1 MCKTLEGMSTMED
14 SNRRVAK
21 AAGLLMVAITLS
33 RLLGFVRERAI
44 AQIFGRTRLTDIF
57 FAAFSIP
64 DLMYYLLIGGA
75 LSAAFIPVFTS
86 YLANNKEEE
95 GWYVASTFIN
105 ITILLLLGATLL
117 GIIFAPRLAPLVA
130 YNFSGKDL
138 ELLVRQMRF
147 MFPAVFFTALA
158 GLQMGILNSYQV
170 FGPPA
175 FGPIV
180 YNLAIIAA
188 CYTLGPSMSLTG
200 LALGVVVGAVGNFLV
215 QLPFVLSHNR
225 GYRPVIDFSHPGIR
239 KMIKLMIPALI
250 GLSITQINLI
260 INQNLASGL
269 AAGSITA
276 LRYANRLMQLPLGIF
291 AMGIST
297 AIFPTLARQAS
308 RKEMGDFLSTFS
320 LGLRS
325 VFFITIPAG
334 VGLWVLGEPI
344 VRLLFQG
351 AEFTAADTKAT
362 AFALGFYS
370 LGLFAQSGIQI
381 ITRVYYSL
389 NDTSTPVYTGL
400 VTVIM
405 NVILNLLFLS
415 QTNLAHGGLA
425 LAFSLSGIFNFFA
438 LLLLLRKRLGSL
450 DGGNITWSFLKTAIA
465 SLGMG
470 LGVIWFLNWIQPAIN
485 ASSTAGQ
492 LIEVGGAIGVGLVIF
507 LVATF
512 LMQMEELTL
521 VLDLVREK
529 LKRKKQ

>member
-1 MCKTLEGMSTMED
+1 MNQT
-14 SNRRVAK
+14 NQRVAK
-21 AAGLLMVAITLS
+21 AAGLLMVATTLS
-33 RLLGFVRERAI
+33 RILGFVRERGI

-86 YLANNKEEE
+86 YLANNKEKE

-105 ITILLLLGATLL
+105 VTVLLLFAFTIL

-130 YNFSGKDL
+130 YNFTGRDL
-138 ELLVRQMRF
+138 QLLVRQMRF

-188 CYTLGPSMSLTG
+188 CYLLGPSMSLTG
-200 LALGVVVGAVGNFLV
+200 LAIGVVVGAIGNFFV
-215 QLPFVLSHNR
+215 QFPFVRAYNK
-225 GYRPVIDFSHPGIR
+225 GYQFVMDFSHPGIR
-239 KMIKLMIPALI
+239 KIFKLMVPSLL
-250 GLSITQINLI
+250 GLSVTQINLI
-260 INQNLASGL
+260 INQSLASGL

-308 RKEMGDFLSTFS
+308 RREMDDFRATFS

-325 VFFITIPAG
+325 VFFITVPAG
-334 VGLWVLGEPI
+334 IGLWVLGEPI

-370 LGLFAQSGIQI
+370 LGLFAQSGIQV

-389 NDTSTPVYTGL
+389 NDTVTPVLTG
-400 VTVIM
+400 VATVVL
-405 NVILNLLFLS
+405 NVLLNLFFLS

-425 LAFSLSGIFNFFA
+425 LAFSISGIFNFFA
-438 LLLLLRKRLGSL
+438 LVFFLRRKIGAM
-450 DGGNITWSFLKTAIA
+450 GGGKIAWSFMKTAIA

-470 LGVIWFLNWIQPAIN
+470 LGVIWATGLIQPKVN
-485 ASSTAGQ
+485 LSSTLGQ
-492 LIEVGGAIGVGLVIF
+492 LIEVGGGIAVGL
-507 LVATF
+507 LVYFVAAY
-512 LMQMEELTL
+512 LMGMEELEL
-521 VLDLVREK
+521 VLDLVK
-529 LKRKKQ
+529 KKIKRRK

>member
-1 MCKTLEGMSTMED
+1 MHQT
-14 SNRRVAK
+14 NQRVAK
-21 AAGLLMVAITLS
+21 AAGLLMVATTLS
-33 RLLGFVRERAI
+33 RILGFVRERGI

-86 YLANNKEEE
+86 YLANNKEKE

-105 ITILLLLGATLL
+105 VTVLLLFAFTIL

-130 YNFSGKDL
+130 YNFTGRDL
-138 ELLVRQMRF
+138 QLLVRQMRF

-188 CYTLGPSMSLTG
+188 CYLLGPSMSLTG
-200 LALGVVVGAVGNFLV
+200 LAIGVVVGAIGNFFVLF
-215 QLPFVLSHNR
+215 PFVRAYNK
-225 GYRPVIDFSHPGIR
+225 GYQFVMDFSHPGIR
-239 KMIKLMIPALI
+239 KIFKLMVPSLL
-250 GLSITQINLI
+250 GLSVTQINLI
-260 INQNLASGL
+260 INQSLASGL

-308 RKEMGDFLSTFS
+308 RREMDDFRATFS

-325 VFFITIPAG
+325 VFFITVPAG
-334 VGLWVLGEPI
+334 IGLWVLGEPI

-370 LGLFAQSGIQI
+370 LGLFAQSGIQV

-389 NDTSTPVYTGL
+389 NDTVTPVLTGL
-400 VTVIM
+400 ATVVL
-405 NVILNLLFLS
+405 NVLLNLFFLS

-425 LAFSLSGIFNFFA
+425 LAFSISGIFNFFA
-438 LLLLLRKRLGSL
+438 LVFFLRRKIGAM
-450 DGGNITWSFLKTAIA
+450 GGGKIAWSFMKTAIA

-470 LGVIWFLNWIQPAIN
+470 LGVIWATGLIQPKVN
-485 ASSTAGQ
+485 LSSTLGQ
-492 LIEVGGAIGVGLVIF
+492 LIEVGGGIAVGL
-507 LVATF
+507 LVYFVAAY
-512 LMQMEELTL
+512 LMGMEELEL
-521 VLDLVREK
+521 VLDLVK
-529 LKRKKQ
+529 KKIKRRK

>member
-1 MCKTLEGMSTMED
+1 MNQT
-14 SNRRVAK
+14 NQRVAK
-21 AAGLLMVAITLS
+21 AAGLLMVATTLS
-33 RLLGFVRERAI
+33 RILGFVRERGI

-86 YLANNKEEE
+86 YLANNKEKE

-105 ITILLLLGATLL
+105 VTVLLLFAFTIL

-130 YNFSGKDL
+130 YNFTGRDL
-138 ELLVRQMRF
+138 QLLVRQMRF

-188 CYTLGPSMSLTG
+188 CYLLGPSMSLTG
-200 LALGVVVGAVGNFLV
+200 LAIGVVVGAIGNFFV
-215 QLPFVLSHNR
+215 QFPFVRAYNK
-225 GYRPVIDFSHPGIR
+225 GYQFVMDFSHPGIR
-239 KMIKLMIPALI
+239 KIFKLMVPSLL
-250 GLSITQINLI
+250 GLSVTQINLI
-260 INQNLASGL
+260 INQSLASGL

-308 RKEMGDFLSTFS
+308 RREMDDFRATFS

-325 VFFITIPAG
+325 VFFITVPAG
-334 VGLWVLGEPI
+334 IGLWVLGEPI

-370 LGLFAQSGIQI
+370 LGLFAQSGIQV

-389 NDTSTPVYTGL
+389 NDTVTPVLTGL
-400 VTVIM
+400 ATVVL
-405 NVILNLLFLS
+405 NVLLNLFFLS

-425 LAFSLSGIFNFFA
+425 LAFSISGIFNFFA
-438 LLLLLRKRLGSL
+438 LVFFLRRKIGAM
-450 DGGNITWSFLKTAIA
+450 GGGKIAWSFMKTAIA

-470 LGVIWFLNWIQPAIN
+470 LGVIWATGLIQPKVN
-485 ASSTAGQ
+485 LSSTLGQ
-492 LIEVGGAIGVGLVIF
+492 LIEVGGGIAVGL
-507 LVATF
+507 LVYFVAAY
-512 LMQMEELTL
+512 LMGMEELEL
-521 VLDLVREK
+521 VLDLVK
-529 LKRKKQ
+529 KKIKRRK

>member
-1 MCKTLEGMSTMED
+1 MNQT
-14 SNRRVAK
+14 NQRVAK
-21 AAGLLMVAITLS
+21 AAGLLMVATTLS
-33 RLLGFVRERAI
+33 RILGFVRERGI

-86 YLANNKEEE
+86 YLANNKEKE

-105 ITILLLLGATLL
+105 VTVLLLFAFTIL

-130 YNFSGKDL
+130 YNFTGRDL
-138 ELLVRQMRF
+138 QLLVRQMRF

-188 CYTLGPSMSLTG
+188 CYLLGPSMSLTG
-200 LALGVVVGAVGNFLV
+200 LAIGVVVGAIGNFFV
-215 QLPFVLSHNR
+215 QFPFVRAYNK
-225 GYRPVIDFSHPGIR
+225 GYQFVMDFSHPGIR
-239 KMIKLMIPALI
+239 KIFKLMVPSLL
-250 GLSITQINLI
+250 GLSVTQINLI
-260 INQNLASGL
+260 INQSLASGL

-308 RKEMGDFLSTFS
+308 RREMDDFRATFS

-325 VFFITIPAG
+325 VFFITVPAG
-334 VGLWVLGEPI
+334 IGLWVLGEPI

-370 LGLFAQSGIQI
+370 LGLFAQSGIQV

-389 NDTSTPVYTGL
+389 NDTVTPVLTGL
-400 VTVIM
+400 ATVVL
-405 NVILNLLFLS
+405 NVLLNLFFLS

-425 LAFSLSGIFNFFA
+425 LAFSISGIFNFFA
-438 LLLLLRKRLGSL
+438 LVFFLRRMIGAM
-450 DGGNITWSFLKTAIA
+450 GGGKIAWSFMKTAIA

-470 LGVIWFLNWIQPAIN
+470 LGVIWATGLIQPKVN
-485 ASSTAGQ
+485 LSSTLGQ
-492 LIEVGGAIGVGLVIF
+492 LIEVGGGIAVGL
-507 LVATF
+507 LVYFVAAY
-512 LMQMEELTL
+512 LMGMEELEL
-521 VLDLVREK
+521 VLDLVK
-529 LKRKKQ
+529 KKIKRRK

>member
-1 MCKTLEGMSTMED
+1 MNQT
-14 SNRRVAK
+14 NQRVAK
-21 AAGLLMVAITLS
+21 AAGLLMVATTLS
-33 RLLGFVRERAI
+33 RVLGFVRERGI

-86 YLANNKEEE
+86 YLANNKEKE

-105 ITILLLLGATLL
+105 VTVLLLFAFTIL

-130 YNFSGKDL
+130 YNFTGRDL
-138 ELLVRQMRF
+138 QLLVRQMRF

-188 CYTLGPSMSLTG
+188 CYLLGPSMSLTG
-200 LALGVVVGAVGNFLV
+200 LAIGVVVGAIGNFFV
-215 QLPFVLSHNR
+215 QFPFVRAYNK
-225 GYRPVIDFSHPGIR
+225 GYQFVMDFSHPGIR
-239 KMIKLMIPALI
+239 KIFKLMVPSLL
-250 GLSITQINLI
+250 GLSVTQINLI
-260 INQNLASGL
+260 INQSLASGL

-308 RKEMGDFLSTFS
+308 RREMDDFRATFS

-325 VFFITIPAG
+325 VFFITVPAG
-334 VGLWVLGEPI
+334 IGLWVLGEPI

-370 LGLFAQSGIQI
+370 LGLFAQSGIQV

-389 NDTSTPVYTGL
+389 NDTVTPVLTGL
-400 VTVIM
+400 ATVVL
-405 NVILNLLFLS
+405 NVLLNLFFLS

-425 LAFSLSGIFNFFA
+425 LAFSISGIFNFFA
-438 LLLLLRKRLGSL
+438 LVFFLRRKIGAM
-450 DGGNITWSFLKTAIA
+450 GGGKIAWSFMKTAIA

-470 LGVIWFLNWIQPAIN
+470 LGVIWATGLIQPKVN
-485 ASSTAGQ
+485 LSSTLGQ
-492 LIEVGGAIGVGLVIF
+492 LIEVGGGIAVGL
-507 LVATF
+507 LVYFVAAY
-512 LMQMEELTL
+512 LMGMEELEL
-521 VLDLVREK
+521 VLDLVK
-529 LKRKKQ
+529 KKIKRRK

>member
-1 MCKTLEGMSTMED
+1 MNQT
-14 SNRRVAK
+14 NQRVAK
-21 AAGLLMVAITLS
+21 AAGLLMVATTLS
-33 RLLGFVRERAI
+33 RILGFVRERGI

-86 YLANNKEEE
+86 YLANNKEKE

-105 ITILLLLGATLL
+105 VTVLLLFAFTIL

-130 YNFSGKDL
+130 YNFTGRDL
-138 ELLVRQMRF
+138 QLLVRQMRF

-188 CYTLGPSMSLTG
+188 CYLLGPSMRLTG
-200 LALGVVVGAVGNFLV
+200 LAIGVVVGAIGNFFV
-215 QLPFVLSHNR
+215 QFPFVRAYNK
-225 GYRPVIDFSHPGIR
+225 GYQFVMDFSHPGIR
-239 KMIKLMIPALI
+239 KIFKLMVPSLL
-250 GLSITQINLI
+250 GLSVTQINLI
-260 INQNLASGL
+260 INQSLASGL

-308 RKEMGDFLSTFS
+308 RREMDDFRATFS

-325 VFFITIPAG
+325 VFFITVPAG
-334 VGLWVLGEPI
+334 IGLWVLGEPI

-370 LGLFAQSGIQI
+370 LGLFAQSGIQV

-389 NDTSTPVYTGL
+389 NDTVTPVLTGL
-400 VTVIM
+400 ATVVL
-405 NVILNLLFLS
+405 NVLLNLFFLS

-425 LAFSLSGIFNFFA
+425 LAFSISGIFNFFA
-438 LLLLLRKRLGSL
+438 LVFFLRRKIGAM
-450 DGGNITWSFLKTAIA
+450 GGGKIAWSFMKTAIA

-470 LGVIWFLNWIQPAIN
+470 LGVIWATGLIQPKVN
-485 ASSTAGQ
+485 LSSTLGQ
-492 LIEVGGAIGVGLVIF
+492 LIEVGGGIAVGL
-507 LVATF
+507 LVYFVAAY
-512 LMQMEELTL
+512 LMGMEELEL
-521 VLDLVREK
+521 VLDLVK
-529 LKRKKQ
+529 KKIKRRK

>member
-1 MCKTLEGMSTMED
+1 
-14 SNRRVAK
+14 
-21 AAGLLMVAITLS
+21 S
-33 RLLGFVRERAI
+33 RILGFVRERGI

-86 YLANNKEEE
+86 YLANNKEKE

-105 ITILLLLGATLL
+105 VTVLLLFAFTIL

-130 YNFSGKDL
+130 YNFTGRDL
-138 ELLVRQMRF
+138 QLLVRQMRF

-188 CYTLGPSMSLTG
+188 CYLLGPSMSLTG
-200 LALGVVVGAVGNFLV
+200 LAIGVVVGAIGNFFV
-215 QLPFVLSHNR
+215 QFPFVRAYNK
-225 GYRPVIDFSHPGIR
+225 GYQFVMDFSHPGIR
-239 KMIKLMIPALI
+239 KIFKLMVPSLL
-250 GLSITQINLI
+250 GLSVTQINLI
-260 INQNLASGL
+260 INQSLASGL

-308 RKEMGDFLSTFS
+308 RREMDDFRATFS

-325 VFFITIPAG
+325 VFFITVPAG
-334 VGLWVLGEPI
+334 IGLWVLGEPI

-370 LGLFAQSGIQI
+370 LGLFAQSGIQV

-389 NDTSTPVYTGL
+389 NDTVTPVLTGL
-400 VTVIM
+400 ATVVL
-405 NVILNLLFLS
+405 NVLLNLFFLS

-425 LAFSLSGIFNFFA
+425 LAFSISGIFNFFA
-438 LLLLLRKRLGSL
+438 LVFFLRRKIGAM
-450 DGGNITWSFLKTAIA
+450 GGGKIAWSFMKTAIA

-470 LGVIWFLNWIQPAIN
+470 LGVIWATGLIQPKVN
-485 ASSTAGQ
+485 LSSTLGQ
-492 LIEVGGAIGVGLVIF
+492 LIEVGGGIAVGL
-507 LVATF
+507 LVYFVAAY
-512 LMQMEELTL
+512 LMGMEELEL
-521 VLDLVREK
+521 VLDLVK
-529 LKRKKQ
+529 KKIKRRK

>member
-1 MCKTLEGMSTMED
+1 MSFIVQE

-21 AAGLLMVAITLS
+21 AAGLLMAAITLS
-33 RLLGFVRERAI
+33 RILGFVRERGI

-64 DLMYYLLIGGA
+64 DLMYYLLVGGA

-86 YLANNKEEE
+86 YLANDKEKE

-105 ITILLLLGATLL
+105 VTVLLLLAFTIV
-117 GIIFAPRLAPLVA
+117 GIIFAPQLAPLVA
-130 YNFSGKDL
+130 YDFSGRDL
-138 ELLVRQMRF
+138 ALLVRQMRF

-180 YNLAIIAA
+180 YNLAIIVA
-188 CYTLGPSMSLTG
+188 CYVLGPSLGLTG
-200 LALGVVVGAVGNFLV
+200 LAVGVVAGAIGNFFV
-215 QLPFVLSHNR
+215 QLPYIRSHNR
-225 GYRPVIDFSHPGIR
+225 GYRLVMDFHHPGIR
-239 KMIKLMIPALI
+239 KIFRLMIPSLV
-250 GLSITQINLI
+250 GLSVTQINLI
-260 INQNLASGL
+260 INQSLASGL

-308 RKEMGDFLSTFS
+308 RKEMDDFRATFS

-325 VFFITIPAG
+325 TFFITIPSG
-334 VGLWVLGEPI
+334 IGLWVLGEPI

-389 NDTSTPVYTGL
+389 NDTATPVLTGL
-400 VTVIM
+400 LTVGV
-405 NVILNLLFLS
+405 NVLLNLLFLS
-415 QTNLAHGGLA
+415 QTNLSHGGLA
-425 LAFSLSGIFNFFA
+425 LAFSISGIINFFA
-438 LLLLLRKRLGSL
+438 LLFFLRKRIGSI
-450 DGGNITWSFLKTAIA
+450 DGGRISWSFLKTGVA

-470 LGVIWFLNWIQPAIN
+470 LAVLWFADRIN
-485 ASSTAGQ
+485 PFLDLHTVMGQ
-492 LIEVGGAIGVGLVIF
+492 LLEVGGGMLAGVLVF
-507 LVATF
+507 LVAAY
-512 LMQMEELTL
+512 LMRMEELNL
-521 VLDLVREK
+521 ILDLV
-529 LKRKKQ
+529 KRKIKRQK